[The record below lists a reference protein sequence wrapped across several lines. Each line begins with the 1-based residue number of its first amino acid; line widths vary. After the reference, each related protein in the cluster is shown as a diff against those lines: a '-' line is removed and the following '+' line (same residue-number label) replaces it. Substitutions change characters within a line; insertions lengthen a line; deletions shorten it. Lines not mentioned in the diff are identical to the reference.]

1 MRNRFRVK
9 KKTVNWFAKKLIYYF
24 PFFLTPGISFLRTHI
39 VRLFFLYRWRISLLF
54 LSKFQVP
61 SLAESESWLTFSSQF
76 SSANSA
82 KLLLSFKLAFKLVKF
97 LRMLFYYVHRSNFGF
112 SVLWEN
118 AKWYSVGYLGNKN
131 QPKLESKM
139 ACLVIDMD
147 LSHLGLT
154 QLTCNQTAQAGCGW
168 ISCLQLLKAT
178 QVSVSSEVNNETDI
192 EWTNHLMR

>member
-1 MRNRFRVK
+1 MQKSSFIISLFFWHPAYHSYVR
-9 KKTVNWFAKKLIYYF
+9 TYYV
-24 PFFLTPGISFLRTHI
+24 LTI

-118 AKWYSVGYLGNKN
+118 ANCGAILVVKN
-131 QPKLESKM
+131 R
-139 ACLVIDMD
+139 VI
-147 LSHLGLT
+147 LT
-154 QLTCNQTAQAGCGW
+154 KIFGTFGF
-168 ISCLQLLKAT
+168 I
-178 QVSVSSEVNNETDI
+178 
-192 EWTNHLMR
+192 H